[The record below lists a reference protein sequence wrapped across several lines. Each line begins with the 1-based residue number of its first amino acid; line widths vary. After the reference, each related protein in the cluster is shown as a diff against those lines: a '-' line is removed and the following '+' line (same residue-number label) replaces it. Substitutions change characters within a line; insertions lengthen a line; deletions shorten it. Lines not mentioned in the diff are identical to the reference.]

1 MKKIKKLLC
10 ALLVMLAAVTMLS
23 EPFQVEVQA
32 ARTVNANKNWKKAP
46 TIKKKGTYNI
56 NDKKNYGYIRFV
68 APKTGTYTI
77 STYNHRD
84 WGKSSAA
91 TQHLG
96 SYFVYKKKT
105 GSRYSYLNMQTLKT
119 NYGKASA
126 FKVTSKNWYNRF
138 YRSAKKTSTTYL
150 YDRYVKI
157 KLKKGESAYIEAYW
171 TGGRHQYTLK
181 IK

>member
-10 ALLVMLAAVTMLS
+10 ALLVMLTAVTMLS

-56 NDKKNYGYIRFV
+56 NDKKNEGFVRFK
-68 APKTGTYTI
+68 APNSGTYILTV
-77 STYNHRD
+77 YNMRD

-91 TQHLG
+91 SKNIG
-96 SYFVYKKKT
+96 FYCVYKKA
-105 GSRYSYLNMQTLKT
+105 GNYYNMQKLTT
-119 NYGKASA
+119 NYGKSYDFKICSKYWSRNASIV
-126 FKVTSKNWYNRF
+126 KKSTSG
-138 YRSAKKTSTTYL
+138 YL
-150 YDRYVKI
+150 YSRYAKV
-157 KLKKGESAYIEAYW
+157 KLKKGETILIRSYW
-171 TGGRHQYTLK
+171 TGGKHQYTLK